1 MEIKHVREKNI
12 KRGILFCRWDH
23 GTRNKMVKNNLQIG
37 YMVKEMFVFDKCI
50 QRALLIMDGYII

>member
-37 YMVKEMFVFDKCI
+37 YMVKEMFFLTN
-50 QRALLIMDGYII
+50 ASSELY